1 MKHGKLICQWRMF
14 LCFHC
19 QPGNS
24 KKIMAV
30 GTDQMPFTSKEFLL
44 GGIAMR
50 LLIHGEQHLG
60 PDPDIPMFL
69 ASLAPIAARLTV
81 YDVRHITS
89 HLKIHRYVIT
99 AMKSTVNDE
108 YHRLQCRL

>member
-1 MKHGKLICQWRMF
+1 
-14 LCFHC
+14 
-19 QPGNS
+19 
-24 KKIMAV
+24 
-30 GTDQMPFTSKEFLL
+30 MPSTLEEFLL

-50 LLIHGEQHLG
+50 LLVHGEQHFK

-69 ASLAPIAARLTV
+69 AGLGPIAAQLTV

-108 YHRLQCRL
+108 YHCLQCRL